1 MTSAL
6 VKIYA
11 THVIENKRTIE
22 SVPEKLRDEVREIV
36 EEAEKAEESEK
47 AIDM

>member
-6 VKIYA
+6 VKLYA
-11 THVIENKRTIE
+11 AHVIEGKRAIE
-22 SVPEKLRDEVREIV
+22 SVPEKLRDEVRKIV

>member
-6 VKIYA
+6 VKLYA

-22 SVPEKLRDEVREIV
+22 SVPEKLRDEVRKIV
-36 EEAEKAEESEK
+36 EAEAEKE
-47 AIDM
+47 